1 MYIYIFSTS
10 GLCENVLS
18 YTTFHF
24 LTSSSNQKLPSIPLP
39 YTSASASLR
48 CWVLSVSGT
57 TAAFLF
63 LTTSFI
69 WKLVFP
75 AIAVLSSSCAF
86 PPLDSI

>member
-48 CWVLSVSGT
+48 C
-57 TAAFLF
+57 
-63 LTTSFI
+63 
-69 WKLVFP
+69 
-75 AIAVLSSSCAF
+75 
-86 PPLDSI
+86 